1 MPMTRAFRHAGRA
14 SNVTSANPGAAARAV
29 SSAYLS
35 RASRLKAA
43 ALLTLGA
50 VASVTSAQAA
60 LPTTGEQRT
69 AVLLV
74 NFQDDT
80 SRPITPTDA
89 RAMVFGQVSD
99 FYWEA
104 SYGKTFLSG
113 DVHGW
118 FTIPVSRGTCDT
130 ALFAR
135 EADRLA
141 LAAGVDVN
149 AFDRVVYVMPDNVC
163 SGAGYN
169 SGADTL
175 PARTWLLSN
184 NLSTRLF
191 AHEMGHNFSLL
202 HSQSLDCGATVLGGT
217 CTASSYGDPAD
228 TMGGGATP
236 HFNAVHK
243 DKLGW
248 FAGGPAIA
256 TVTASGRHVLAPYAT
271 NAAGTKALRVPRG
284 TDPATGLPRYYYL
297 EYRQPVDFDTVLG
310 GIGNLTGGV
319 QVRLGGPEQAPELLD
334 MTPGSVTT
342 SSYDD
347 FRDSALAAGRSYVDS
362 AAGVT
367 ITVVSADAN
376 GAVVDVSVPGGGAAT
391 CVRSAPTVSL
401 AGATIAAGGSATLPV
416 SITNRD
422 ASACAATTF
431 TLARSVPTGWGGTL
445 GAASVTLSPGAS
457 ASTTL
462 AVAAPTSAAAGSYGV
477 GVGAGS
483 AIGSAHTANAAAT
496 VTVGAAGTLAGSVS
510 TGKSTYLRGETATFA
525 ATVTSGGSP
534 VAGAAVK
541 FTVTAPGGV
550 ATTLSATTGSDG
562 IARASLKL
570 GKAKSAIGSYALRA
584 DATAAAGS
592 ATSTSAFSVR

>member
-1 MPMTRAFRHAGRA
+1 MRMTRAFRHAGRA
-14 SNVTSANPGAAARAV
+14 VTAHAVNLLASPRAADR
-29 SSAYLS
+29 
-35 RASRLKAA
+35 RPSRLTAA
-43 ALLTLGA
+43 ALSVLA
-50 VASVTSAQAA
+50 AAAAMASAHAA

-113 DVHGW
+113 DVYGW
-118 FTIPVSRGTCDT
+118 FTIPVSRDTCDT

-141 LAAGVDVN
+141 LGAGVDVN

-202 HSQSLDCGATVLGGT
+202 HSQSLDCGATALGGT
-217 CTASSYGDPAD
+217 CTASSYGDPSD

-256 TVTASGRHVLAPYAT
+256 TATASGRHVLAPYAT
-271 NAAGTKALRVPRG
+271 GAAGTKALRVPRG

-297 EYRQPVDFDTVLG
+297 EYRQPVGFDAGLG
-310 GIGNLTGGV
+310 SIGNLTAGV

-334 MTPGSVTT
+334 MTPDSVAT
-342 SSYDD
+342 SSFDD
-347 FRDSALAAGRSYVDS
+347 FRDSALVAGRSYVDS

-367 ITVVSADAN
+367 ISVVSADAN
-376 GAVVDVSVPGGGAAT
+376 GAVVDVTVPGTAAAT
-391 CVRSAPTVSL
+391 CVRGAPTLSL

-431 TLARSVPTGWGGTL
+431 TLAHSVPGGWGGTL
-445 GAASVTLSPGAS
+445 ATTSVTLSPGAS
-457 ASTTL
+457 ASTAL
-462 AVAAPTSAAAGSYGV
+462 AVAAPSTASAGSYGV

-483 AIGSAHTANAAAT
+483 EIGSAHTANASAT
-496 VTVGAAGTLAGSVS
+496 VTVGATGTFAGTVS
-510 TGKSTYLRGETATFA
+510 SSKSSYLRGETASFSA
-525 ATVTSGGSP
+525 SLSSGGSP

-541 FTVTAPGGV
+541 FTVTAPNGV

-562 IARASLKL
+562 IARASMKI
-570 GKAKSAIGSYALRA
+570 GKAKSAIGSYGLRA
-584 DATAAAGS
+584 DATAPAGGTT
-592 ATSTSAFSVR
+592 ATATFSVR